1 MVDRGNGSGG
11 GGLIMVEHVERP
23 VRPRRR
29 LSLVS
34 SMLAAMLVA
43 TTLSV
48 PHAGAATAWK
58 NFGSASGVG
67 RGEFGNPSV
76 STQSTT
82 KQNPVRVRF
91 MVTGKAVQSEVF
103 WDIECW
109 NDFNFNYRFASGSF
123 TKKPPI
129 TKDIS
134 NGGWV
139 SNFQFCELDVS
150 VFRFGGGGGDLQVK
164 LQAKYPS

>member
-1 MVDRGNGSGG
+1 
-11 GGLIMVEHVERP
+11 MVEHAETAA
-23 VRPRRR
+23 RPRRR

-48 PHAGAATAWK
+48 PHAGAATGWK
-58 NFGSASGVG
+58 NFGSASAVG
-67 RGEFGNPSV
+67 RGDFGNPNV

-91 MVTGKAVQSEVF
+91 VVTGDAVKTEIW

-109 NDFNFNYRFASGSF
+109 NDFNFKYRTSSGTF
-123 TKKPPI
+123 TSRPPI

-150 VFRFGGGGGDLQVK
+150 AFRFGGSGDVQVK
-164 LQAKYPS
+164 LQARYPS

>member
-1 MVDRGNGSGG
+1 MVQHTVGAS
-11 GGLIMVEHVERP
+11 RP
-23 VRPRRR
+23 TRR

-43 TTLSV
+43 VTLWV

-91 MVTGKAVQSEVF
+91 KVTGKAVRTEIW

-109 NDFNFNYRFASGSF
+109 NDFNFAYRSASGNF
-123 TKKPPI
+123 TRKPPI

-150 VFRFGGGGGDLQVK
+150 AFRFGGGGDVQVK